1 MTWARP
7 ADTLKAT
14 HTLARIVTCLAV
26 PLALAAPPVF
36 AQLRSPPTALS
47 ASVHKAHVG
56 ASSAEIMY
64 LAMVAEM
71 QVRAGEAGV
80 GYSLMLEAAR
90 KSDDPELFRRAV
102 NIALQSRSGS
112 AAVDAAKAWAS
123 ALPTSAEPHRVL
135 VQMLVSMDH
144 IDDSSVSLEKML
156 ELSPVNE
163 RSELL
168 DLVGQVYA
176 RAKDTSLAATVVTAK
191 LRPWRSDASTAS
203 SAYAA
208 IARVQAAAGLIGPSR
223 ASLAEAL
230 KQAPSTPTAGVL
242 AADWLDQVP
251 PTDELTLRH
260 YIDRNPDLR
269 PVRMAYARFLLRANR
284 WQDSEVQLN
293 ALTASPQAD
302 IPEAWV
308 ILGALQLQLDRPAE
322 AETSFKTFLSR
333 ISNAQ
338 AEAGSETHSRG
349 KTQAYLSLAH
359 IAERAQRLDEARA
372 WLDQVDTTEDAL
384 RIQSLRAALL
394 AREGKLLEARIL
406 IQSTPDSRPGDAL
419 AKLKAEAQLLKE
431 VGQTAEA
438 YAVLNQASMQ
448 APEDF
453 DLVYERAM
461 LAEKLGHTGEME
473 SLLRSIIQAQPD
485 NHNALNALGYSLADR
500 NERLPEAKALI
511 DKALSLAPDDAF
523 ITDSLGWVLF
533 RMGHTSEAAALLK
546 KAFTIRQDVEI
557 AVHLG
562 EVLWTLGDK
571 DAAIGYFKQAQAMQP
586 ANELL
591 KSTLLRLRIQL

>member
-1 MTWARP
+1 
-7 ADTLKAT
+7 
-14 HTLARIVTCLAV
+14 
-26 PLALAAPPVF
+26 
-36 AQLRSPPTALS
+36 
-47 ASVHKAHVG
+47 
-56 ASSAEIMY
+56 MY
-64 LAMVAEM
+64 LALVAEM

-112 AAVDAAKAWAS
+112 AAVDAAQAWAS
-123 ALPTSAEPHRVL
+123 ELPTSAEPHRVL
-135 VQMLVSMDH
+135 VQMLISMDR
-144 IDDSSVSLEKML
+144 IEDSAISLEKML
-156 ELSPVNE
+156 DLTPANE

-176 RAKDTSLAATVVTAK
+176 RAKDTALAATVVAAK
-191 LRPWRSDASTAS
+191 LRPWLTDTSTAS

-208 IARVQAAAGLIGPSR
+208 MARVQAAAGMVESAR
-223 ASLAEAL
+223 TSLAEAL
-230 KQAPSTPTAGVL
+230 KQIPSTPAAGVL
-242 AADWLDQVP
+242 AADWLDQTP
-251 PTDELTLRH
+251 PTDELTLRQ
-260 YIDRNPDLR
+260 YIARNPDLR
-269 PVRMAYARFLLRANR
+269 LVRMAYARFLLRANR
-284 WQDSEVQLN
+284 WQDSEAQLK
-293 ALTASPQAD
+293 ALTASPLTD

-333 ISNAQ
+333 ISSAQ
-338 AEAGSETHSRG
+338 AEAGAEAHSRA

-372 WLDQVDTTEDAL
+372 WLDQVDTAEDAL
-384 RIQSLRAALL
+384 RIQTLRATLL
-394 AREGKLLEARIL
+394 AREGKLLEARAL
-406 IQSTPDSRPGDAL
+406 IQSTPESQPGDAL

-431 VGQTAEA
+431 AGQTAEA
-438 YAVLNQASMQ
+438 YAVLNQASGL
-448 APEDF
+448 APQDF

-461 LAEKLGHTGEME
+461 LAEKLGHTVEME
-473 SLLRSIIQAQPD
+473 RLLRSIIQAQPD
-485 NHNALNALGYSLADR
+485 NYNALNALGYSLADR

-533 RMGHTSEAAALLK
+533 RMGQVNEAAALLK
-546 KAFTIRQDVEI
+546 KAFGIRQDVEI

-562 EVLWTLGDK
+562 EVLWILGNK
-571 DAAIGYFKQAQAMQP
+571 DAAIGYFKQAQTLQP
-586 ANELL
+586 GNELL
-591 KSTLLRLRIQL
+591 KSTLLRLNIKL

>member
-1 MTWARP
+1 
-7 ADTLKAT
+7 
-14 HTLARIVTCLAV
+14 
-26 PLALAAPPVF
+26 
-36 AQLRSPPTALS
+36 
-47 ASVHKAHVG
+47 
-56 ASSAEIMY
+56 MY
-64 LAMVAEM
+64 LALVAEM

-112 AAVDAAKAWAS
+112 AAVDAAQAWAS
-123 ALPTSAEPHRVL
+123 ELPTSAEPHRVL
-135 VQMLVSMDH
+135 VQMLISMDR
-144 IDDSSVSLEKML
+144 IEDSAISLEKML
-156 ELSPVNE
+156 DLTSANE

-176 RAKDTSLAATVVTAK
+176 RAKDTALAATVVAAK
-191 LRPWRSDASTAS
+191 LRPWLTDTSTAS

-208 IARVQAAAGLIGPSR
+208 MARVQAAAGMVESAR
-223 ASLAEAL
+223 TSLADAL
-230 KQAPSTPTAGVL
+230 KQIPSTPAAGVL
-242 AADWLDQVP
+242 AADWLDQTP
-251 PTDELTLRH
+251 PTDELTLRQ
-260 YIDRNPDLR
+260 YIERNPELR
-269 PVRMAYARFLLRANR
+269 LVRMAYARFLLRANR
-284 WQDSEVQLN
+284 WQDSEAQLK

-333 ISNAQ
+333 ISSVQ
-338 AEAGSETHSRG
+338 AESGAEAHSRG

-372 WLDQVDTTEDAL
+372 WLDQVDTAEDAL
-384 RIQSLRAALL
+384 RIQTLRATLL
-394 AREGKLLEARIL
+394 AREGKLLEARAL
-406 IQSTPDSRPGDAL
+406 IQSTPESQPGDAL

-431 VGQTAEA
+431 GGQTAEA
-438 YAVLNQASMQ
+438 YAVLNQASGL
-448 APEDF
+448 APQDF

-461 LAEKLGHTGEME
+461 LAEKLGYTVEME
-473 SLLRSIIQAQPD
+473 RLLRSIFQAQPD
-485 NHNALNALGYSLADR
+485 NYNAINALGYSLADR

-533 RMGHTSEAAALLK
+533 RMGQVNEAAALLK
-546 KAFTIRQDVEI
+546 KAFGIRQDVEI

-562 EVLWTLGDK
+562 EVLWTLGNK
-571 DAAIGYFKQAQAMQP
+571 DAAIGYFKQAQTLQP
-586 ANELL
+586 GNELL
-591 KSTLLRLRIQL
+591 KSTLLRLNIKL

>member
-1 MTWARP
+1 
-7 ADTLKAT
+7 
-14 HTLARIVTCLAV
+14 
-26 PLALAAPPVF
+26 
-36 AQLRSPPTALS
+36 
-47 ASVHKAHVG
+47 
-56 ASSAEIMY
+56 MY
-64 LAMVAEM
+64 LALVAEM

-112 AAVDAAKAWAS
+112 AAVDAADAWAS
-123 ALPTSAEPHRVL
+123 ELPTSAEPHRVL
-135 VQMLVSMDH
+135 VQMLISMDR
-144 IDDSSVSLEKML
+144 IEDSAISLEKML
-156 ELSPVNE
+156 DLTPANE

-176 RAKDTSLAATVVTAK
+176 RAKDTALAATVLAAK
-191 LRPWRSDASTAS
+191 LRPWLTDTSSAS

-208 IARVQAAAGLIGPSR
+208 MARVQAAAGMVESAR
-223 ASLAEAL
+223 TSLADAL
-230 KQAPSTPTAGVL
+230 KQIPSTPAAGVL
-242 AADWLDQVP
+242 AADWLDQTP
-251 PTDELTLRH
+251 PTDELTLRQ
-260 YIDRNPDLR
+260 YIERNPDLR
-269 PVRMAYARFLLRANR
+269 LVRMAYARFLLRANR
-284 WQDSEVQLN
+284 WQDSEAQLK

-333 ISNAQ
+333 ISSAQ
-338 AEAGSETHSRG
+338 AEAGSEAHSRG

-359 IAERAQRLDEARA
+359 IAERAKRLDEARA
-372 WLDQVDTTEDAL
+372 WLDQVDTAEDAL
-384 RIQSLRAALL
+384 RIQTLRAALL
-394 AREGKLLEARIL
+394 AREGKLPEARTL
-406 IQSTPDSRPGDAL
+406 IQSTPESQPGDAL

-431 VGQTAEA
+431 AGQTAEA

-461 LAEKLGHTGEME
+461 LAEKLGKTAEME
-473 SLLRSIIQAQPD
+473 RLLRSIIQAQPD

-533 RMGHTSEAAALLK
+533 RMGQVKEAAALLK
-546 KAFTIRQDVEI
+546 KAFGIRQDVEI

-562 EVLWTLGDK
+562 EVLWTLGNK
-571 DAAIGYFKQAQAMQP
+571 DAAIGYFKQAQTLQP
-586 ANELL
+586 GNELL
-591 KSTLLRLRIQL
+591 KSTLLRLNIKL

>member
-1 MTWARP
+1 
-7 ADTLKAT
+7 
-14 HTLARIVTCLAV
+14 
-26 PLALAAPPVF
+26 
-36 AQLRSPPTALS
+36 
-47 ASVHKAHVG
+47 
-56 ASSAEIMY
+56 MY
-64 LAMVAEM
+64 LALVAEM

-112 AAVDAAKAWAS
+112 AAVDAAQAWAS
-123 ALPTSAEPHRVL
+123 ELPTSAEPHRVL
-135 VQMLVSMDH
+135 VQMLISMDR
-144 IDDSSVSLEKML
+144 IEDSAISLEKML
-156 ELSPVNE
+156 DLTPANE

-176 RAKDTSLAATVVTAK
+176 RAKDTALAATVVAAK
-191 LRPWRSDASTAS
+191 LRPWLTDTSTAS

-208 IARVQAAAGLIGPSR
+208 MARVQAAAGMVESAR
-223 ASLAEAL
+223 TSLAEAL
-230 KQAPSTPTAGVL
+230 KQIPSTPAAGVL
-242 AADWLDQVP
+242 AADWLDQTP
-251 PTDELTLRH
+251 PTDELTLRQ
-260 YIDRNPDLR
+260 YIARNPDLR
-269 PVRMAYARFLLRANR
+269 LVRMAYARFLLRANR
-284 WQDSEVQLN
+284 WQDSEAQLK
-293 ALTASPQAD
+293 ALTASPLTD

-333 ISNAQ
+333 ISSAQ
-338 AEAGSETHSRG
+338 AEAGAEAHSRA

-372 WLDQVDTTEDAL
+372 WLDQVDTAEDAL
-384 RIQSLRAALL
+384 RIQTLRAALL
-394 AREGKLLEARIL
+394 AREGKLLEARAL
-406 IQSTPDSRPGDAL
+406 IQSTPESQPGDAL

-431 VGQTAEA
+431 AGQTAEA
-438 YAVLNQASMQ
+438 YAVLNQASGL
-448 APEDF
+448 APQDF

-461 LAEKLGHTGEME
+461 LAEKLGHTVEME
-473 SLLRSIIQAQPD
+473 RLLRSIIQAQPD
-485 NHNALNALGYSLADR
+485 NYNALNALGYSLADR

-533 RMGHTSEAAALLK
+533 RMGQVNEAAALLK
-546 KAFTIRQDVEI
+546 KAFGIRQDVEI

-562 EVLWTLGDK
+562 EVLWALGNK
-571 DAAIGYFKQAQAMQP
+571 DAAIGYFKQAQTLQP
-586 ANELL
+586 GNELL
-591 KSTLLRLRIQL
+591 KSTLLRLNIKL